1 MSFGTRLK
9 QARDRAGLTQQQL
22 QIHSGVSQKTISKI
36 ERGDQ
41 TVSTAGVQLA
51 QACGVRPEWLVA
63 GEEPMLPGAAHAIE
77 QIRAVYAALSKDA
90 VEIAKQWQDLPKKQ
104 RDRLREQ
111 LSVETAA
118 AKVRRR
124 QGVAANVVKRRAKF
138 EKRSRRR

>member
-1 MSFGTRLK
+1 MSLGARLK
-9 QARDRAGLTQQQL
+9 LARDRAGLTQQQL
-22 QIHSGVSQKTISKI
+22 QIQCGVSQKTISKI

-41 TVSTAGVQLA
+41 AVSTATVQLA
-51 QACGVRPEWLVA
+51 QACGVRPEWLAA

-77 QIRAVYAALSKDA
+77 QVRAVYAALSKDA
-90 VEIAKQWQDLPKKQ
+90 VEIARQWQNLPKKQ

-111 LSVETAA
+111 LTVETAA